1 MIIPGSF
8 NGHIVTAIG
17 AKAFR
22 DKPTLV
28 TVTVPLTVKTLE
40 EYNFEA
46 CENLTEV
53 RLIDNV
59 EIIGMDCFNYSK
71 KLSYI
76 PKLTNLV
83 TIEEYAFDSCI
94 CLKEFFIAKTVKN
107 FSPHTFSES
116 SVTFTMDEENP
127 YYTMIDDVIYNKAVD
142 TLIRASLSIT
152 ECSIPDKVNTIG
164 QYAFWYCS
172 KLQKTLR
179 RQKCKDSKKRCFC
192 VLL

>member
-53 RLIDNV
+53 RGIDNV
-59 EIIGMDCFNYSK
+59 EIIGK
-71 KLSYI
+71 
-76 PKLTNLV
+76 
-83 TIEEYAFDSCI
+83 TILHSETYKSCNDRGI
-94 CLKEFFIAKTVKN
+94 CI
-107 FSPHTFSES
+107 
-116 SVTFTMDEENP
+116 
-127 YYTMIDDVIYNKAVD
+127 
-142 TLIRASLSIT
+142 
-152 ECSIPDKVNTIG
+152 
-164 QYAFWYCS
+164 
-172 KLQKTLR
+172 
-179 RQKCKDSKKRCFC
+179 
-192 VLL
+192 

>member
-53 RLIDNV
+53 RGIDNV

-71 KLSYI
+71 K
-76 PKLTNLV
+76 
-83 TIEEYAFDSCI
+83 TILHSETYKSCNDRGI
-94 CLKEFFIAKTVKN
+94 CI
-107 FSPHTFSES
+107 
-116 SVTFTMDEENP
+116 
-127 YYTMIDDVIYNKAVD
+127 
-142 TLIRASLSIT
+142 
-152 ECSIPDKVNTIG
+152 
-164 QYAFWYCS
+164 
-172 KLQKTLR
+172 
-179 RQKCKDSKKRCFC
+179 
-192 VLL
+192 